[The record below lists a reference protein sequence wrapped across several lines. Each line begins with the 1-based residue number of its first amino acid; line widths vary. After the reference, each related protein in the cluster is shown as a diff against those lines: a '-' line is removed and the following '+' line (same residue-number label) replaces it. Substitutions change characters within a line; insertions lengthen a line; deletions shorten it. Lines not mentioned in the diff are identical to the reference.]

1 MNAWSFR
8 YRPLRK
14 RQEKGQVL
22 SIALFK
28 ILNSQL
34 VLHMSHF
41 GPFSNTVRHRV
52 GHMINGQSM
61 KAYYSSIYH
70 LFSILSVKDFSDWKD
85 TFFVQNKYAFRRGP
99 YIFAALKDLKIFERW
114 NWGLKSPI
122 YPPTNMW
129 PKTVFSIFW
138 NLMLLNDQFF
148 PQLQPKNPTIIRIF
162 TRHDVSQ
169 LFKFP

>member
-1 MNAWSFR
+1 MW
-8 YRPLRK
+8 
-14 RQEKGQVL
+14 
-22 SIALFK
+22 
-28 ILNSQL
+28 
-34 VLHMSHF
+34 HF
-41 GPFSNTVRHRV
+41 GPFSNTVRYRV

-99 YIFAALKDLKIFERW
+99 YIFTALKDLKIFERW